1 MAKQPI
7 IFVADSKNNW
17 VQSANVSITATL
29 LRAGAPF
36 FDSAFELAVRT
47 VSTCAPPLTPASGE
61 CGRAQFV
68 GLRVDSVGSGYT
80 MRFSSP
86 SLPSYTSAMAFDVL
100 TGPAYELNIS
110 SPPLGFLSG
119 VPFRQQPTITL
130 MDRGGNPVT
139 SGLLYTVVPTLLDA
153 SDPSNLTP
161 VLASVN
167 RLVAISPSSTSS
179 QSSAPYPQLP
189 LTGGSL
195 TYTDLGI
202 IQTQP
207 NLLIRFTASPTLP
220 VPFVDSAK
228 MTVASNPVRLKVDR
242 QPFGAR
248 PGSPFDVMPRVLV
261 TDVFDTLSG
270 WSIGGVP
277 LAVTASICTFTEKR
291 FDVHTA
297 STISDVNTI
306 PFTLHLEVK
315 SGSTDLPLVLV
326 PLSDSTYQTLTAS
339 PHRTL
344 QWPVSTFAFPPRSTP
359 AGPTSKATA
368 ASRPSRGSPP
378 SRHCVLTSR
387 GSTLFASLWAV
398 SSLLTLLPSPSP

>member
-47 VSTCAPPLTPASGE
+47 VSTCAPPLTPESGE
-61 CGRAQFV
+61 CGRAEFV

-86 SLPSYTSAMAFDVL
+86 SLPSYTSAKAFDVL

-119 VPFRQQPTITL
+119 VAFRQQPAITL
-130 MDRGGNPVT
+130 MDKGGNPVT

-167 RLVAISPSSTSS
+167 RLVAVLPSSTSS

-202 IQTQP
+202 MQTQP

-220 VPFVDSAK
+220 VPSVDSAK
-228 MTVASNPVRLKVDR
+228 MTVASNPVRLKVGR

-261 TDVFDTLSG
+261 TDVFGTLSG
-270 WSIGGVP
+270 WSIGGAP
-277 LAVTASICTFTEKR
+277 LAVTASICTFTENR
-291 FDVHTA
+291 FDVPAA
-297 STISDVNTI
+297 SSIYDINAI
-306 PFTLHLEVK
+306 PFALYLENN
-315 SGSTDLPLVLV
+315 
-326 PLSDSTYQTLTAS
+326 QTQ
-339 PHRTL
+339 RTRL
-344 QWPVSTFAFPPRSTP
+344 
-359 AGPTSKATA
+359 
-368 ASRPSRGSPP
+368 
-378 SRHCVLTSR
+378 
-387 GSTLFASLWAV
+387 
-398 SSLLTLLPSPSP
+398 